1 MQKLLSAGSRPAKF
15 QAFIKDHKNKTG
27 VNFPLRPIASVNN
40 TAVEKVDWIVSEILT
55 QLVKFVPANV
65 KNTHEVIT
73 KLENLEKGDFTEEM
87 TFVSLDVVNLYPS
100 INIEFGIKAV
110 LEFAEEN
117 WHIIDNWLL
126 TLENLK

>member
-1 MQKLLSAGSRPAKF
+1 M
-15 QAFIKDHKNKTG
+15 
-27 VNFPLRPIASVNN
+27 
-40 TAVEKVDWIVSEILT
+40 EKVDWIVSEILT

>member
-73 KLENLEKGDFTEEM
+73 KLKNLEKGDFTEEM

>member
-40 TAVEKVDWIVSEILT
+40 TAVEKVDGIVSEILT

-73 KLENLEKGDFTEEM
+73 KLKNLEKGDFTEEM